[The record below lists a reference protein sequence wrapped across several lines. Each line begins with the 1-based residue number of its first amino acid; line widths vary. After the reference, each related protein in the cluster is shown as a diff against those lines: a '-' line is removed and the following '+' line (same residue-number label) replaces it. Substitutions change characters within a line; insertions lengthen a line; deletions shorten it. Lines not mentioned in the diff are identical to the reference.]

1 MEITAKNVNGMFSEG
16 LWRLK
21 TWGVKSDS
29 RNGPVVMINEPVI
42 LTLNKPQER
51 VLFYGERDCNPIFH
65 LLESVHIL
73 AGRKDV
79 AFLKQFNSSIGN
91 YSDDGESF
99 NAAYG
104 FRARHHFG
112 EDQLIGVI
120 NKLNSDRN
128 TRQAVI
134 QLWDAADLNKQ
145 TLDKACNTQL
155 IFSIT
160 DDTLVLTVFNRSN
173 DFIWGNTGANAV
185 HFSIWQEFVAAATSS
200 RIGKMRTVSNNLH
213 IYLNLYPKFNHFL
226 DYPPPPDT
234 YDLYSSGEVEPVS
247 IGVTPDNYMK
257 WLGDAEK
264 FCNNP
269 AGFPLGS
276 EPFFIDVAYPMA
288 MVSVTRKSKKGDG
301 MRWVDCITA
310 PDWKI
315 ATSDWVERREAK
327 KVA

>member
-1 MEITAKNVNGMFSEG
+1 MEITANNVNGMFSEG

-21 TWGVKSDS
+21 TCGVKSDS
-29 RNGPVVMINEPVI
+29 RNGPVVMINEPVL

-65 LLESVHIL
+65 LLESIHIL

-79 AFLKQFNSSIGN
+79 SFLKQFNSTIGN

-155 IFSIT
+155 VFSIT
-160 DDTLVLTVFNRSN
+160 DDMLDLTVFNRSN

-185 HFSIWQEFVAAATSS
+185 HFSIWQEFVAIATNS

-213 IYLNLYPKFNHFL
+213 IYLDLYPKFNKFL
-226 DYPPPPDT
+226 DCPPDSES
-234 YDLYSSGEVEPVS
+234 YDMYQQGVKPTKLMFNNDWVS
-247 IGVTPDNYMK
+247 
-257 WLGDAEK
+257 WLEDAEA

-269 AGFPLGS
+269 FKYDNS
-276 EPFFIDVAYPMA
+276 QYSFFTEVAHPMA
-288 MVSVTRKSKKGDG
+288 MISYERKNKISDG
-301 MRWVDCITA
+301 MKWADRVEA
-310 PDWKI
+310 EDWRI
-315 ATSDWVERREAK
+315 AAQDWIERRETAK
-327 KVA
+327 KQ